1 MKEPFR
7 GNGTF
12 PETGV
17 RKVDTEPAAVRGC
30 VVQKAEVPLAEGTVG
45 PKVWAV
51 PGTSGL
57 CRGGPGKEKWRKNCR
72 GYTGTGGRA
81 DAFAVLP
88 VAEVPWRLSRGGL
101 WPAL

>member
-17 RKVDTEPAAVRGC
+17 RKVGTEPAAVKGC
-30 VVQKAEVPLAEGTVG
+30 VVQKAEVLLAEETVG

-51 PGTSGL
+51 PGTSGR
-57 CRGGPGKEKWRKNCR
+57 CRGGPGKKEERKKLQRLHGHWRP
-72 GYTGTGGRA
+72 G
-81 DAFAVLP
+81 
-88 VAEVPWRLSRGGL
+88 
-101 WPAL
+101 